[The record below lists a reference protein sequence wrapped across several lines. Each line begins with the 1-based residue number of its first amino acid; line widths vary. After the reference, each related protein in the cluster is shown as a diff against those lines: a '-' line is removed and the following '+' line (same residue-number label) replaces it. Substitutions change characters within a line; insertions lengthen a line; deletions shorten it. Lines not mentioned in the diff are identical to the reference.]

1 MAGILKNA
9 LTTVYK
15 NDKDKNLKEYQ
26 SLNKKPKTS
35 HVLNLFHI
43 FVNMIPITLTSKVRC
58 DQFFKMFLNFAQLG
72 DQMAVYMVSKKM
84 VGRLFDIL
92 HDKHKLNF
100 TFRQYSDVPFEE
112 TKDLVIGLPNLKL
125 TTKDVSDLLS

>member
-1 MAGILKNA
+1 
-9 LTTVYK
+9 
-15 NDKDKNLKEYQ
+15 
-26 SLNKKPKTS
+26 
-35 HVLNLFHI
+35 
-43 FVNMIPITLTSKVRC
+43 
-58 DQFFKMFLNFAQLG
+58 MFLNFAQLG
-72 DQMAVYMVSKKM
+72 DQMACYMVSKKM

-100 TFRQYSDVPFEE
+100 TFRLYSDVPFEE